1 MVEIK
6 DVGKLRPELL
16 DMSRAELER
25 KLAEIEMALHEKKLE
40 ERRKHVAEL
49 VQKIN
54 AAQQAMI
61 DGAKLLDEYG
71 LLPEDVKAAY
81 TGSGGSFTPHL
92 KHKPVDADRMLARIA
107 AMEGETKP
115 KRPRRKKAE

>member
-25 KLAEIEMALHEKKLE
+25 RLAEIEMALQEKKLE

-49 VQKIN
+49 VMKIN
-54 AAQQAMI
+54 AAQQAMVE
-61 DGAKLLDEYG
+61 GAKLLDEYG
-71 LLPEDVKAAY
+71 LLPEEVKAAY
-81 TGSGGSFTPHL
+81 TASDGVMKPHL
-92 KHKPVDADRMLARIA
+92 KHKPVDADRMLARIS

-115 KRPRRKKAE
+115 RRPRRKKAE